1 MGKAEYVLVAAK
13 GIVKEVYQFDE
24 WLPAQKLSRETIPY
38 DSNLEKDRIG
48 FNGRIAEDIIRKNI

>member
-1 MGKAEYVLVAAK
+1 MLVAAK